1 MEEVND
7 MAGDWIKMR
16 TALAND
22 PAVIAIALDL
32 DKSEFEVV
40 GMLHHLWSWADSQ
53 SQDGHIKRVTEKWI
67 DRYVHHTGFAKSM
80 VAAGWLVIEESGI
93 TFPNFERHNGESAK
107 KRAEAAERQRISRE
121 NKKLG
126 IVTDSSQ
133 DSCDKSVTREEKRRE
148 DQDPIK
154 PSVPKAKKVKAK
166 PEEIVLPAWLPKKEW
181 DDYVEMRRVKKKP
194 VTPSIG
200 ARVIKKLETMAL
212 AGHNISKALEASIV
226 NCWTD
231 IYEPKAENNG
241 SGKTNGQ
248 GSGAS
253 RPSLIDQVNAAAA
266 EQERRRQLSLQ
277 PPPIDERDWPEFA
290 SIREIDGSVVG
301 VDD

>member
-1 MEEVND
+1 

-67 DRYVHHTGFAKSM
+67 DRYVHHAGFAKSM
-80 VAAGWLVIEESGI
+80 VGAGWLVIEEVGI

-148 DQDPIK
+148 DQK
-154 PSVPKAKKVKAK
+154 PLKAVPAKKQ
-166 PEEIVLPAWLPKKEW
+166 KESSGLVTLEQL
-181 DDYVEMRRVKKKP
+181 VEMGCDHDHARDWLQVRKKKKSDL
-194 VTPSIG
+194 TPTAWKGVEREAAKAGISVAMAVQISAERGWIG
-200 ARVIKKLETMAL
+200 FK
-212 AGHNISKALEASIV
+212 SD
-226 NCWTD
+226 WD
-231 IYEPKAENNG
+231 WG
-241 SGKTNGQ
+241 SNDRQTNGQ
-248 GSGAS
+248 RSGAG
-253 RPSLIDQVNAAAA
+253 RPSLVDRVREANAHLLVD
-266 EQERRRQLSLQ
+266 E
-277 PPPIDERDWPEFA
+277 PPPIDERDWPEFD
-290 SIREIDGSVVG
+290 SLREIDGALVG
-301 VDD
+301 PDD